1 MCRLNELKSVKQR
14 EKYQLM
20 LSKNKS
26 KHISLEIA
34 ISRQTHVTEQIVN
47 NVIVVTGKIYWVIIF
62 LSLFYFLQ

>member
-1 MCRLNELKSVKQR
+1 
-14 EKYQLM
+14 M